1 MIFGFME
8 MSIASK
14 YAILIFKINPIGE
27 LLSSVYAIIGI
38 FSGFIFLPLLF
49 NWYLCKYTYN
59 REKKKVEM
67 EGGNQI

>member
-1 MIFGFME
+1 ME
-8 MSIASK
+8 MTIASK

-49 NWYLCKYTYN
+49 IWYLCKYADY
-59 REKKKVEM
+59 
-67 EGGNQI
+67 I